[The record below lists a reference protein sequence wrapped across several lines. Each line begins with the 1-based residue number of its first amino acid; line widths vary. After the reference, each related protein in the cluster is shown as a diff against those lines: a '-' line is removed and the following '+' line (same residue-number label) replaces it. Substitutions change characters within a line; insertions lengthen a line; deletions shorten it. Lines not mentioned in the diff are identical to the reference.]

1 MCRIGGVAMRQLTA
15 SLMGS
20 ERSQRD
26 QLGRAEDFQAGSVGG
41 IGKIVRIQTCK
52 VLLQLGGTSLV
63 FLRPGQRQESG
74 IVRRR
79 SARFSVIAG
88 QRAIVCEL
96 VCT

>member
-1 MCRIGGVAMRQLTA
+1 MRQLTA

-41 IGKIVRIQTCK
+41 ISKIVRIQTCR